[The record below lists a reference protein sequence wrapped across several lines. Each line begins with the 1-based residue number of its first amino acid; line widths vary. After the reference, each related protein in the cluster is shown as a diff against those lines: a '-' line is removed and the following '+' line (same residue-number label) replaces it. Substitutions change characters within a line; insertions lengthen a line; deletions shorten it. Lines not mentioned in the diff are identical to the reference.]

1 MITDG
6 LLLYLIIELHLS
18 SAAAKT
24 FLRGFFFFFFLV
36 LGAATAS
43 VFYYFYDLG
52 QIIEKGFLF
61 GIVLKC
67 LLFFISSDCAVS
79 FRAKITTLGHCH
91 LINIWCNTREILQID
106 MHRYIYIHV

>member
-24 FLRGFFFFFFLV
+24 FLRVFFFFFWCSVQLQLLSFIIFMTLDRLLRKDFFLV
-36 LGAATAS
+36 L
-43 VFYYFYDLG
+43 
-52 QIIEKGFLF
+52 FLN
-61 GIVLKC
+61 VC
-67 LLFFISSDCAVS
+67 FFMSSDCAVS
-79 FRAKITTLGHCH
+79 FRAKVTTLGHCH